1 MHGDRSTEDTAKA
14 RAPTETRFVQ
24 HAYVLKAAARPP
36 HSKWVRVGRY
46 FGFREIGKGNMR
58 ALLLSKYRQLEMAE
72 VPTPAAGAG
81 EVLIRVGACGIC
93 GSDVH
98 GYDGTSGRRIP
109 PIVMGHEAAGRIA
122 AVGAGV
128 TGLTE
133 GDRVTFDSTIY
144 CGACGYCKRGEVN
157 LCDHR
162 QVLGVSCGDYSRAGA
177 FAEFVAVPARVV
189 YKLPDSISFAEAAML
204 EAVAVAIHA
213 VLLAEISAE
222 STALVVGAGT
232 IGLLILQA
240 LRAAGY
246 RRVFVSDVDATRLK
260 LAKEL
265 GATDVLLA
273 DKQDVVPEISQR
285 TGGVGVDVA
294 MEAVG
299 RDETVNAAIASVRKG
314 GTVVLVGN
322 ISPSATLPLQK
333 VVTRQIRLQGS
344 CASAREYPQAIALMG
359 SGAIRVK
366 PLITAIAPLAEGPQ
380 WFERLY
386 AREPNLL
393 KVVLTPG
400 SVS

>member
-1 MHGDRSTEDTAKA
+1 MK
-14 RAPTETRFVQ
+14 
-24 HAYVLKAAARPP
+24 
-36 HSKWVRVGRY
+36 
-46 FGFREIGKGNMR
+46 
-58 ALLLSKYRQLEMAE
+58 ALLLSKYRSLEIAE

-98 GYDGTSGRRIP
+98 GYDGSSGRRIP

-128 TGLTE
+128 TGLAE

-189 YKLPDSISFAEAAML
+189 YKLPESISFAEAAML

-213 VLLAEISAE
+213 VSLAGISAE

-232 IGLLILQA
+232 IGVLILQA
-240 LRAAGY
+240 LRAAGC

-273 DKQDVVPEISQR
+273 DKEDVVLEISQR

-299 RDETVNAAIASVRKG
+299 RNETVNAAIASVRKG

-344 CASAREYPQAIALMG
+344 CASAGEYPQAIELMAR
-359 SGAIRVK
+359 GAIRVK

-386 AREPNLL
+386 AREPNLM
-393 KVVLTPG
+393 KVRLTPG
-400 SVS
+400 PVS